1 MAKEIIM
8 KRNIVAA
15 TTAILYLCSSIA
27 VAQQTQQTPSGQSGT
42 SGMPGQSAQP
52 GTSGTSGASGASG
65 AAGTSGAPG
74 AAGTSG
80 APGAAG
86 TSGAPGAAGTSGASG
101 QPSGPVAGR
110 TVLGVTV
117 VEMEAIILGWS
128 ARKDL
133 LGKTVINDTKE
144 KIGEIEDIII
154 TPDSA
159 ASFAIIGVGGFLG
172 IGERRVAIPFQQI
185 KLRNGA
191 LVLPGATKDALKAL
205 PEFKY
210 APRK

>member
-1 MAKEIIM
+1 MAKEITM
-8 KRNIVAA
+8 KRNIVTAA
-15 TTAILYLCSSIA
+15 TAILYLCSSIA
-27 VAQQTQQTPSGQSGT
+27 AAQQTQQAPSGQSGT
-42 SGMPGQSAQP
+42 SGMSGQPAAPGASGTAGTA
-52 GTSGTSGASGASG
+52 GTSGTSG

-80 APGAAG
+80 AA
-86 TSGAPGAAGTSGASG
+86 G
-101 QPSGPVAGR
+101 QPPGPVAGR
-110 TVLGVTV
+110 SVLGVTV

-133 LGKTVINDTKE
+133 LGKAVVNDAKE
-144 KIGEIEDIII
+144 KIGQIEDIII

-159 ASFAIIGVGGFLG
+159 ASYAIIGVGGFLG

-185 KLRNGA
+185 KMRNSA
-191 LVLPGATKDALKAL
+191 LVLPGATRDALKAL

-210 APRK
+210 APRR

>member
-8 KRNIVAA
+8 KRNIVAV

-27 VAQQTQQTPSGQSGT
+27 VAQQTQQTPSGQSGA

-52 GTSGTSGASGASG
+52 GTSGTSGAAGTSGAPGAAGTSGTSG

-74 AAGTSG
+74 AAGTTG
-80 APGAAG
+80 A
-86 TSGAPGAAGTSGASG
+86 G

-133 LGKTVINDTKE
+133 LGKTVINDARE

-159 ASFAIIGVGGFLG
+159 ASYAIIGVGGFLG

-210 APRK
+210 APRR

>member
-1 MAKEIIM
+1 MAKEINM
-8 KRNIVAA
+8 KRNIVTVA
-15 TTAILYLCSSIA
+15 TAILYLCSSIA
-27 VAQQTQQTPSGQSGT
+27 VAQQTQQAPSGQSGT
-42 SGMPGQSAQP
+42 SGMSGQPTAPGA
-52 GTSGTSGASGASG
+52 SGTAGTSGASG

-80 APGAAG
+80 AA
-86 TSGAPGAAGTSGASG
+86 G
-101 QPSGPVAGR
+101 QPPGPIAGR

-133 LGKTVINDTKE
+133 LGKTVINDAKE
-144 KIGEIEDIII
+144 KIGQIEDIII

-159 ASFAIIGVGGFLG
+159 ASYAIIGVGGFLG
-172 IGERRVAIPFQQI
+172 IGEHRVAIPFQQI
-185 KLRNGA
+185 KMRNGA
-191 LVLPGATKDALKAL
+191 LVLPGATRDALKTL